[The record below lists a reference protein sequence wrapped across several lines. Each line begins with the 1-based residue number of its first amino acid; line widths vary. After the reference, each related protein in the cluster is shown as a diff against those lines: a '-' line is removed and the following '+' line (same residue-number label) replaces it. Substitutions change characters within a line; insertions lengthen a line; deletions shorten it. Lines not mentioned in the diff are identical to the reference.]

1 MTATTLKASLGPE
14 PQRRRRRPSM
24 KRPSLI
30 VAMGLVATAL
40 IVGVGL
46 LYPLA
51 KVIGLTFSTEGL
63 TVLGRMFTNPV
74 NRQTITNTVVLGVL
88 VAVIGTA
95 IAFLLA
101 YVQARLDVPGKKI
114 LHLLAILPVVS
125 PPFALASSVIV
136 LFGRNGLITNKLFG
150 LEVDIYG
157 LDGLTLVLALSFFPV
172 IYMSL
177 LGMMQRL
184 DPSLDQAATNLGASK
199 AKVFFTVTLPLM
211 LPGIASGVLLLFV
224 EAIADLANPLVL
236 GGDFTVL
243 SSRAYLAITGEYD
256 VTAGSVYSISL
267 LVPALLVFLLQRFW
281 VERKS
286 TVTVTGKP
294 SGSPLLQRGPVA
306 WVAYGATVFIA
317 LLILVI
323 YATIIYGGFAKVPG
337 VNWAPTLA
345 NYKFVLTGIGSE
357 AIIDTTVMSIIAAP
371 IASLLGIMIAWLTV
385 TKLKKTAGF
394 VDFVAMLGI
403 AVPGTVLGIGVLL
416 AFRPKN
422 LVGGVTVLPSLAGG
436 AAVAGGAI
444 AIILVFVLRS
454 LPAAVRSGTGSLK
467 QIHGSIEEASAS
479 LGASEG
485 TTFRLVTLPLVAP
498 ALVAGLTFAI
508 ARCMTTLSPIVFL
521 TTPRTKVMT
530 SQILAEVDAGRFGN
544 AFAYCTLLMIIVL
557 TFIGG
562 VNLMNK
568 KMTGKPAP
576 SGTAMAAKELT

>member
-1 MTATTLKASLGPE
+1 MTAATIKAPPSPR
-14 PQRRRRRPSM
+14 PQRRRFNPS
-24 KRPSLI
+24 KRPSLV
-30 VAMGLVATAL
+30 VALGLLATAL

-51 KVIGLTFSTEGL
+51 KVIGLTFSPAGL
-63 TVLGRMFTNPV
+63 TVLQRMFTNPV
-74 NRQTITNTVVLGVL
+74 NRQTVTNTVSLGVL

-95 IAFLLA
+95 IAYLFA

-125 PPFALASSVIV
+125 PPFALATSVIV
-136 LFGRNGLITNKLFG
+136 LFGRNGLVTNKLFG
-150 LEVDIYG
+150 LETDIYG

-172 IYMSL
+172 VYMSL

-199 AKVFFTVTLPLM
+199 TKVFFTITLPLM
-211 LPGIASGVLLLFV
+211 LPGIASGLLLLFV

-243 SSRAYLAITGEYD
+243 SARAYLAITGEYN

-267 LVPALLVFLLQRFW
+267 LVPALLVFLLQRYW

-306 WVAYGATVFIA
+306 WVAYGVTVAIA
-317 LLILVI
+317 LLILMI

-337 VNWAPTLA
+337 VNWAPTLD
-345 NYKFVLTGIGSE
+345 NYRFVLTGIGSE
-357 AIIDTTVMSIIAAP
+357 AIIDTTVMSVIAAP
-371 IASLLGIMIAWLTV
+371 IASFLGIMIAWLTV
-385 TKLKKTAGF
+385 NKLKKTAGI
-394 VDFVAMLGI
+394 VDFLAMLGI

-416 AFRPKN
+416 AFRPRN
-422 LVGGVTVLPSLAGG
+422 LVGGVTVIPSLAGG

-444 AIILVFVLRS
+444 AIILVFILRS
-454 LPAAVRSGTGSLK
+454 LPAAVRAGTGSLK

-521 TTPRTKVMT
+521 TTPSTKVMT
-530 SQILAEVDAGRFGN
+530 SQILSEVDAGRFGN

-557 TFIGG
+557 IFIGG

-568 KMTGKPAP
+568 KTTGKPVAK
-576 SGTAMAAKELT
+576 STALAAEELT